1 MSFNG
6 HASILVLA
14 AVLVC
19 GGAFGAAAQESQ
31 ELVTSPDPFIL
42 VPPTTALDTSSAV
55 NLPPPNTELQARP
68 STESASAP
76 DQSDSDA
83 DTNTGGNSE
92 AVQNTGKSER
102 PTPKNV
108 TRIDNDF
115 KRKRH
120 VQAVAVITSP
130 LAPWGYTR
138 RYQEGDV
145 AQPEHPFGSGAQGPG
160 LGGQNNR
167 NRSVAGQGTP
177 NLRGFG
183 RGSRRDRRDDDE

>member
-19 GGAFGAAAQESQ
+19 GGAFGAAAQENQ
-31 ELVTSPDPFIL
+31 ELVTSQDPFIL
-42 VPPTTALDTSSAV
+42 VPPTTSLDTSGAV
-55 NLPPPNTELQARP
+55 NLPPPNTELQAR
-68 STESASAP
+68 SSAP
-76 DQSDSDA
+76 DQSNREADRKTGDDSG
-83 DTNTGGNSE
+83 TVRKS
-92 AVQNTGKSER
+92 GKSER

-108 TRIDNDF
+108 TRIDNDV

-145 AQPEHPFGSGAQGPG
+145 AQPEHPFGSGAQGAGIGGGPNARNQQGVGAFRSRG
-160 LGGQNNR
+160 L
-167 NRSVAGQGTP
+167 A
-177 NLRGFG
+177 
-183 RGSRRDRRDDDE
+183 SRKDDDDE

>member
-19 GGAFGAAAQESQ
+19 GGAFGAAAQENQ
-31 ELVTSPDPFIL
+31 ELVTSQDPFIL
-42 VPPTTALDTSSAV
+42 VPPTTSLDTSSAI
-55 NLPPPNTELQARP
+55 NLPPPNTGLQARP

-76 DQSDSDA
+76 DQSDSEA
-83 DTNTGGNSE
+83 DTNADDNTE
-92 AVQNTGKSER
+92 VVQNTGKTER

-145 AQPEHPFGSGAQGPG
+145 AQPEHPFGT
-160 LGGQNNR
+160 GGQPGIGGIGGPNAR
-167 NRSVAGQGTP
+167 NQAGVGAFRSRSLLSAKKG
-177 NLRGFG
+177 
-183 RGSRRDRRDDDE
+183 DDDE